1 MDLDAYFQRIDYGG
15 PRTATLETLR
25 SVHLHHPQAIPF
37 ENLDSLLRIPVRLDL
52 ASIQDK
58 LIARQ
63 RGGYCFEQNG
73 LLAAVLQ
80 ALGFRVTQLAAR
92 VVWGA
97 PGDAVRPRTHMLL
110 KVDLDSGPFIADV
123 GFGGAV
129 LTTPL
134 RLEPDVVQETSHGTF
149 RLVRDE
155 PRYSS
160 QIRIQDEWRTL
171 YHFDLEP
178 QLPPDYDMANWY
190 VSTYPP
196 SHFRSELMVAR
207 ISGDASLALR
217 NNQLSTYR
225 NGRLSEQRQ
234 MADAFELRVTLE
246 EVFGLTLPDSPEL
259 GAVLSRAVARP
270 L

>member
-1 MDLDAYFQRIDYGG
+1 MDLDAYFQRIGYSG
-15 PRTATLETLR
+15 PRTATLDTLR
-25 SVHLHHPQAIPF
+25 SLHLDHPQAIPF
-37 ENLDSLLRIPVRLDL
+37 ENLDSLLRISVRLDL
-52 ASIQDK
+52 AAIQDK
-58 LIARQ
+58 LIVRR
-63 RGGYCFEQNG
+63 RGGYCFEQNS
-73 LLAAVLQ
+73 LLAEALRI
-80 ALGFRVTQLAAR
+80 LGFRVTQLAAR

-97 PGDAVRPRTHMLL
+97 PADALRPRTHMLL

-129 LTTPL
+129 LTAPL
-134 RLEPDVVQETSHGTF
+134 RLEPEVEQKTPHGTF
-149 RLVRDE
+149 RLVGDAR
-155 PRYSS
+155 RYSS
-160 QIRIQDEWRTL
+160 QMRIQDEWRTL

-217 NNQLSTYR
+217 NSQLSTYR
-225 NGRLSEQRQ
+225 DGRLSEQRQ

-259 GAVLSRAVARP
+259 GAVLNRAVARP